1 MKIKYRMLGNPV
13 LETMDRIDQLVLD
26 LHYENMFL
34 DYLCNKMQ
42 DAMNEEN
49 KIEIEIRGGIK

>member
-26 LHYENMFL
+26 LKYENMFL

-42 DAMNEEN
+42 DEMLDGIGNVL
-49 KIEIEIRGGIK
+49 IELGE